1 MRKITLL
8 LTAVFVLSA
17 ASIHAQQRVSRDG
30 LGQLLHLMYFDHVPE
45 NEFNQVFQDFMKS
58 NYPGQNILNPAE
70 VREIT
75 SNFVLS
81 ILFDDAITVKWEKYA
96 DAVKAKEAEQQ
107 AAARQK
113 SKPTA
118 QQQQALDEIARI
130 EKFNAQVDE
139 MLRQAWEAGRTQTET
154 VIDTPYGKV
163 TVKFNLAEIINNNY
177 TGSSR
182 DFHLRNWHG
191 SMGGNELRLNTSSWA
206 FKNNNQL
213 KIKQVIA
220 HELGHHIVDRN
231 TSVAPPGQYRTVS
244 DLSEINADAFA
255 MRHMGK
261 TDSIT
266 VLKGDSSSQDYI
278 DAVIKRAE
286 EMEREDR
293 ENLNR
298 LRNIASLQPQN

>member
-1 MRKITLL
+1 MRKITLV
-8 LTAVFVLSA
+8 LTAIFVLSA
-17 ASIHAQQRVSRDG
+17 ASLYAQQKVFRDM
-30 LGQLLHLMYFDHVPE
+30 LGQLLHQMYFDHVPK
-45 NEFNQVFQDFMKS
+45 NEFNQVFQNFMKS
-58 NYPGQNILNPAE
+58 NYPSQNIFNPAE

-81 ILFDDAITVKWEKYA
+81 ILFDDAVTAKWEKYA
-96 DAVKAKEAEQQ
+96 DAAKAMESEQQ
-107 AAARQK
+107 AAAQQK
-113 SKPTA
+113 SKPSA

-130 EKFNAQVDE
+130 EKFNAQIDE

-163 TVKFNLAEIINNNY
+163 TIKFNLAEIINSNY
-177 TGSSR
+177 TDSTR

-244 DLSEINADAFA
+244 DISEINADAFA
-255 MRHMGK
+255 MRYMGK
-261 TDSIT
+261 TDSIA
-266 VLKGDSSSQDYI
+266 VLKSDSSSQDYI
-278 DAVIKRAE
+278 NAVINRME

-298 LRNIASLQPQN
+298 LRNIASLQP